1 MEPLLNVKLVNTKSS
16 GLAPKVKLVAI
27 VFRPLDL
34 VKNGTI
40 VAIAPV
46 LPTKAIFLST
56 PSTATFELTGRTA
69 PCDDIVIVPVPSEEI
84 NDPPRLMVL
93 LARNK
98 VPHLRFAVPRLYTLS
113 ASGTIA
119 DETARRFAPPPPP
132 MLAVLN
138 AAVAARNAVF
148 ALSKAG
154 VTKT

>member
-1 MEPLLNVKLVNTKSS
+1 M
-16 GLAPKVKLVAI
+16 
-27 VFRPLDL
+27 
-34 VKNGTI
+34 
-40 VAIAPV
+40 
-46 LPTKAIFLST
+46 
-56 PSTATFELTGRTA
+56 
-69 PCDDIVIVPVPSEEI
+69 VIVPVPSEEI

-98 VPHLRFAVPRLYTLS
+98 VPHLKFAVPRLYTLS

-154 VTKT
+154 VIKTWALELVK